1 MFFYRAWAGNE
12 DRYPQS
18 IVSGQDIFSSQF
30 AYHRWGYAALLL
42 LTLVASIILNTF
54 FLASFAINSAKQK
67 YMPHIVFL
75 LLSVRDLMVAL
86 ILIPICIDWF
96 IVNVGFFEGDEI
108 LCKFAGF
115 LDFFLA
121 AEYPIILIVLAVI
134 LYTRKYPKLEEGNF
148 DLPMDEYNEP
158 PPAIPSHYGHE
169 SNSYRPPSRPHSN
182 ASSYRVQQYP
192 PSKPPSVIGS
202 VNGGFSGGGHRAPSV
217 VGSVNN
223 GHGGHRAPSV
233 VGSVQGGRPTGRA
246 PSVAGSDTGY
256 RTGGNAFRPQRPV
269 MLSNQAGNPG
279 RPGSV
284 TGSIEGRLAAGRRVS
299 HLQQQQQSFLAR

>member
-1 MFFYRAWAGNE
+1 
-12 DRYPQS
+12 
-18 IVSGQDIFSSQF
+18 
-30 AYHRWGYAALLL
+30 
-42 LTLVASIILNTF
+42 
-54 FLASFAINSAKQK
+54 
-67 YMPHIVFL
+67 MPHIVFL
-75 LLSVRDLMVAL
+75 ILSVRDLMVAL

-121 AEYPIILIVLAVI
+121 AEYPIILIVFAVI

-158 PPAIPSHYGHE
+158 IPAIPSHYGHE

-202 VNGGFSGGGHRAPSV
+202 VNGGFSG
-217 VGSVNN
+217 VNFTN
-223 GHGGHRAPSV
+223 ILQAAFSYE
-233 VGSVQGGRPTGRA
+233 
-246 PSVAGSDTGY
+246 SDFLRFYQLTFWLC
-256 RTGGNAFRPQRPV
+256 N
-269 MLSNQAGNPG
+269 
-279 RPGSV
+279 
-284 TGSIEGRLAAGRRVS
+284 
-299 HLQQQQQSFLAR
+299 FLANEYQRKSCS